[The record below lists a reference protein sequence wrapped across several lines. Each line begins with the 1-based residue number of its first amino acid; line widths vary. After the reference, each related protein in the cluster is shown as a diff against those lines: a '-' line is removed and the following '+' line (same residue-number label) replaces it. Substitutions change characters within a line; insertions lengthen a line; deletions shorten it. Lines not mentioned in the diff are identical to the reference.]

1 MEAVEDRVRVYL
13 AKNGMTSFKDHPR
26 IDHSFFKA
34 VSDEVNLT
42 FTPDN
47 QDKFKPSELVDLKLD
62 IKNVGT
68 VHARIFEFNT
78 ETYYRKNMKTFD
90 TSIDLDGLE
99 STVNKTFDLSNL
111 PANFM
116 TRKNF

>member
-1 MEAVEDRVRVYL
+1 
-13 AKNGMTSFKDHPR
+13 MTSFKDHPR